1 MVWFVCLLILSIML
15 VRDRKLNL
23 RSVWTTITLTVCI
36 CIVAYIPTTTLIQ
49 RYEYAKQ
56 SYQLGQEKQFLF
68 NEQKNFTM
76 IKTEILEMNET
87 LFETN
92 NLLKRK
98 RNAFAYRERKL
109 EKRLDDFENE
119 KQSWYEGNYPKICN
133 ESWYMNRNIPQILL

>member
-98 RNAFAYRERKL
+98 RNAVAYRERKL